1 MKITSRL
8 LVGALVAAA
17 LVLASCAS
25 APARP
30 AAPAPT
36 PASAP
41 VAIED
46 PFGALTD
53 QAMAL
58 TAKHVV
64 CAVGKGIDMSG
75 RMDIAEKKAR
85 IDAQAQI
92 AQLFELK
99 VSNLQKSFQETLSG
113 NTSDADKQ
121 ELNEAFSSAT
131 KTVASQTLQGIQAM
145 ARTKFLKDPTNGS
158 ITAAVLLGIDPKLVS
173 ESLVNNIKTQPK
185 LYERF
190 RATEGYAELDKEA
203 KALDDANNGTAAA
216 TPAPAPAAQ

>member
-1 MKITSRL
+1 MKIVNRL
-8 LVGALVAAA
+8 FVGAVMASA

-25 APARP
+25 APP
-30 AAPAPT
+30 PAPAK
-36 PASAP
+36 AAEP

-64 CAVGKGIDMSG
+64 CADGKGIDMSG

-99 VSNLQKSFQETLSG
+99 VSSLQKSFQETLSG

-131 KTVASQTLQGIQAM
+131 KTVASQTLQGIMPM
-145 ARTKFLKDPTNGS
+145 AKTKFLKDPTNGS
-158 ITAAVLLGIDPKLVS
+158 ISAAVLLGIDPKLVS

-203 KALDDANNGTAAA
+203 KALDASNGTA
-216 TPAPAPAAQ
+216 PAAP